1 MAKLTRNRWEASTQ
15 YSVDSIL
22 GAKIRE
28 VKVKGSEFYNVDRWT
43 ARTLWAQIVESIKVY
58 GNALDEWTVR
68 DAVRTANCT
77 NVNDP
82 HLVVASSP
90 DRVPPW
96 LMRASV
102 GGAYHEAWHTEWSCR
117 RDLSFTEV
125 YEPLMERMSLLDD
138 WAPYIG
144 AVLHWS
150 NIIEDIRIERLG
162 CRKYP
167 GSPAKMRDLQDL
179 ILKYEREGRE
189 AAGHKALGD
198 DAMSVIVGTFR
209 DIGLGYDSPA
219 QRAALKGYKARSEAG
234 YKLVTEGALK
244 PLLDK
249 AVALDADND
258 LGSFWLALEVVAI
271 LVEAGTASP
280 PQEEGEGNTPGGEG
294 GPTPPQQQEEK
305 FAPNQGEQPE
315 DGEGNTPP
323 SKLPNVAIF
332 KVGDRAH
339 FKGKLVEITHAGLP
353 DPVTGRQELQ
363 FAEVL
368 G

>member
-117 RDLSFTEV
+117 RDLSFTEA
-125 YEPLMERMSLLDD
+125 D
-138 WAPYIG
+138 G
-144 AVLHWS
+144 ADVAS
-150 NIIEDIRIERLG
+150 GRLG
-162 CRKYP
+162 SLHRGGASLVQHHRRHP
-167 GSPAKMRDLQDL
+167 HRTARVPQVPRFA
-179 ILKYEREGRE
+179 RE
-189 AAGHKALGD
+189 
-198 DAMSVIVGTFR
+198 DA
-209 DIGLGYDSPA
+209 
-219 QRAALKGYKARSEAG
+219 
-234 YKLVTEGALK
+234 
-244 PLLDK
+244 
-249 AVALDADND
+249 
-258 LGSFWLALEVVAI
+258 
-271 LVEAGTASP
+271 
-280 PQEEGEGNTPGGEG
+280 
-294 GPTPPQQQEEK
+294 
-305 FAPNQGEQPE
+305 
-315 DGEGNTPP
+315 
-323 SKLPNVAIF
+323 
-332 KVGDRAH
+332 
-339 FKGKLVEITHAGLP
+339 
-353 DPVTGRQELQ
+353 
-363 FAEVL
+363 
-368 G
+368 